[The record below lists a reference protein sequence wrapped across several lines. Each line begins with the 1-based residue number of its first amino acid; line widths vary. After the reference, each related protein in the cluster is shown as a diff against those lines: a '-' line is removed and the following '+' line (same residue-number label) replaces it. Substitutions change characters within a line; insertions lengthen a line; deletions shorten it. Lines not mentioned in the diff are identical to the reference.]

1 MDIKKIEKLINKGES
16 DQIEFKKTTA
26 QLRAAFETICS
37 FLNSFGGTVFIG
49 VTDDGKAVG
58 QEITDHTK
66 QEIAHE
72 MNKVE
77 PPAEIK
83 IAYIP
88 IGKQKYII
96 QFQVSPGKQL
106 PYVYDGRPYQREQT
120 VTRRMSQ
127 QRHDQL
133 VTNRR
138 QLNFSW
144 ELFSAE
150 NITVDQLNQDTIWWF
165 VKEAVDQR
173 RLPATALKDSAKI
186 ILEKLKLIE
195 ADVLL
200 NAAIALFGTSFLP
213 YYPQCQL
220 RMARFKGVDKKE
232 FLDSD
237 VLYGN
242 AFELLEKGEFFIKKH
257 LPLSG
262 KVISGQ
268 LRREELLLIPYTAV
282 REALVNAIC
291 HRDYNYRGAS
301 IGLAIYDDRM
311 EIANPGGWP
320 ANEFLKIIEHHTSKL
335 RNPLIAEIFHK
346 IGYIEKW
353 GRGIQEIFSS
363 CKIAGDP
370 EPEFHVDE
378 NEFKLIFYFP
388 LSLNSKKEFLKKPH
402 REERLQLSERQQ
414 QIINVLSKTKTL
426 SSGGLLKKLSLT
438 TSERTLRRELNLLK
452 EKGFLLCRGEGPARQ
467 WYGVEDKNKK

>member
-26 QLRAAFETICS
+26 QLRAAFETICA

-106 PYVYDGRPYQREQT
+106 PYVYDGRPYQRDQT

-220 RMARFKGVDKKE
+220 RMARFKGIDKKE

-242 AFELLEKGEFFIKKH
+242 AFELL
-257 LPLSG
+257 
-262 KVISGQ
+262 
-268 LRREELLLIPYTAV
+268 
-282 REALVNAIC
+282 
-291 HRDYNYRGAS
+291 
-301 IGLAIYDDRM
+301 
-311 EIANPGGWP
+311 
-320 ANEFLKIIEHHTSKL
+320 
-335 RNPLIAEIFHK
+335 
-346 IGYIEKW
+346 
-353 GRGIQEIFSS
+353 
-363 CKIAGDP
+363 
-370 EPEFHVDE
+370 
-378 NEFKLIFYFP
+378 
-388 LSLNSKKEFLKKPH
+388 
-402 REERLQLSERQQ
+402 
-414 QIINVLSKTKTL
+414 
-426 SSGGLLKKLSLT
+426 
-438 TSERTLRRELNLLK
+438 
-452 EKGFLLCRGEGPARQ
+452 
-467 WYGVEDKNKK
+467 